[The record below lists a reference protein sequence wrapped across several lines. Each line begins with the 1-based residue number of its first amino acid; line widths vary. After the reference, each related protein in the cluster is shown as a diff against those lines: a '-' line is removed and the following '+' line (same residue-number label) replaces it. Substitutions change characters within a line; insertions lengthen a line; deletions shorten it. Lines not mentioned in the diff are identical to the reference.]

1 MTTLL
6 QTSALAAVSFLLA
19 GVAAAAPS
27 TAEATYRLDR
37 AACMDGSSQQE
48 RSSCLREAG
57 AALAEARRGRL
68 GTESTAVYAAN
79 AVLRC
84 KAHTDMAARTA
95 CERMAAGEGSTT
107 GSAASGGIL
116 RSLTTVVVEGE
127 VVAPKPA
134 P

>member
-1 MTTLL
+1 MTTL
-6 QTSALAAVSFLLA
+6 QHATALAVFSFALA
-19 GVAAAAPS
+19 GAAAAAPS
-27 TAEATYRLDR
+27 SAEATYRLDR
-37 AACMDGSSQQE
+37 AACLDGSSQQE
-48 RSSCLREAG
+48 RSACLREAG

-68 GTESTAVYAAN
+68 GTESAAVYAAN

-84 KAHTDMAARTA
+84 KAHTDPVARTA